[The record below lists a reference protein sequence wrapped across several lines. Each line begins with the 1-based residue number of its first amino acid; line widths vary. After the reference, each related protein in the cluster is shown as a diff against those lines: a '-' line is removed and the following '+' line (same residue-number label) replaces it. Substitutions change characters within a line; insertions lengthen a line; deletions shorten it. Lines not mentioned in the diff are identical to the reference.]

1 MVFVSLM
8 KWFRSKLGSRNSDDN
23 TDILSS
29 QEQNPD
35 GGGYE
40 AVKEPGSSTSL
51 RGAVRK
57 SKTSSTPSRLLS
69 DMDVA
74 FGTRLG

>member
-8 KWFRSKLGSRNSDDN
+8 KWFRSKLGSKSTDDN
-23 TDILSS
+23 TDVISS
-29 QEQNPD
+29 NERNTD

-40 AVKEPGSSTSL
+40 AAKEPGSSTSL
-51 RGAVRK
+51 GGAIRK
-57 SKTSSTPSRLLS
+57 SKASSTPSRLLS

>member
-8 KWFRSKLGSRNSDDN
+8 KWFRSKLGSKSSDDN
-23 TDILSS
+23 TDAPSS
-29 QEQNPD
+29 NEPKGE

-40 AVKEPGSSTSL
+40 AAKEPGSSTSL
-51 RGAVRK
+51 RAAIRK
-57 SKTSSTPSRLLS
+57 SKASSNPSRLLS